1 MNHPRTTSPTRSHA
15 HTRSFPRSLA
25 WAKHLPAVALG
36 LLLVLPAC
44 DSNDEDETA
53 FDRFDADGNA
63 QIDADEFGT
72 AFSRLGDFDTFD
84 VDQSESLDEDEFYEG
99 TLGIID
105 TDDSGDIDE
114 EEFDAGVN
122 LFRLNADNVNFDNYD
137 ADESGTLDLDEY
149 TLAGPDVGSFDR
161 FDADLGGTVDEGEFN
176 DAVFTAFDRDVSGG
190 IDEDEF
196 DVGNEFF
203 GVDRF

>member
-1 MNHPRTTSPTRSHA
+1 MISPTRSRA
-15 HTRSFPRSLA
+15 HGLSLLMPFS
-25 WAKHLPAVALG
+25 WLKCLPAVALS
-36 LLLVLPAC
+36 LMLVLSAC

-72 AFSRLGDFDTFD
+72 AFSQLGDFDTFD
-84 VDQSESLDEDEFYEG
+84 VDQSASLDEDELYEG

-105 TDDSGDIDE
+105 TDDSGAIDE

-149 TLAGPDVGSFDR
+149 TLAAIDAGSFES

-176 DAVFTAFDRDVSGG
+176 DAVFNAFDRDVSGG
-190 IDEDEF
+190 ITESEF
-196 DVGNEFF
+196 NAGNEFF